1 MNTHEPMAIEYLPR
15 GQFGA
20 FQTRWLATVPQKVR
34 WEVLIDPEDTRKN
47 MDHLDGVV
55 ARIGGTIVGMV
66 SIAHGFGQL
75 ATPKGRKDFRF
86 VTPSALLLPEVRGIG
101 VGQAMLDEV
110 RRRLAPDELL
120 LAELVDARRPAAV
133 KLALRYADVVT
144 PASVVVREFNGSG
157 LPLPTIH
164 IGVRARDL
172 GASFSAAIL
181 ERYAPV
187 TVETAHG
194 MSVWVLAHVQA
205 TLAHLKGRN
214 VPLLDRLELHL
225 RFFDGEIGPCQ
236 TRELLEEAQRKIE
249 HLTPAQMERHVN
261 VLVDR
266 LMLGWQPMTRDA
278 GHDPGSTPR

>member
-1 MNTHEPMAIEYLPR
+1 MSAQQPMTVEYLPR
-15 GQFGA
+15 GPFGA
-20 FQTRWLATVPQKVR
+20 FQTRWLVTVPREVLR
-34 WEVLIDPEDTRKN
+34 EVLIDPEDTRKN

-55 ARIGGTIVGMV
+55 ARIGGEIVGMT

-86 VTPSALLLPEVRGIG
+86 VTPSALLLPEVRGMG

-120 LAELVDARRPAAV
+120 IAELVDARRPAAV
-133 KLALRYADVVT
+133 KLALRHADVVT
-144 PASVVVREFNGSG
+144 PASVVVREFKGSG
-157 LPLPTIH
+157 LPLPTIR
-164 IGVRARDL
+164 IGARARAL

-181 ERYAPV
+181 KRYAPV